1 VHGLTF
7 VMKNGTPDSLLEQT
21 RKMMRRFHLRAR
33 KGLGQHFLVD
43 GEALEAVVAAADLQ
57 PTDTVIEVGPGLGIL
72 TAELARNAGWVI
84 AIELDDTLASIL
96 TRTLPTDN
104 VVVLNQ
110 DVLGTDPAELF
121 ITGSP
126 HVPAEMASYKV
137 VANLPYYITSPVLRH
152 FLEAA
157 VKPAV
162 MVVMVQKE
170 VAETIA
176 AGPGKRSL
184 LSIAVQLYGE
194 PELVRIVPRE
204 SFFPAP
210 EVDSAIVRIRVY
222 PGPKVAVDEDAFFK
236 VVRAGFTAARKQLGN
251 SLAQGLKMTKEEATE
266 LLEAAGVDPRRRA
279 ETLELEEWAA
289 VLRAATRTEKE

>member
-1 VHGLTF
+1 
-7 VMKNGTPDSLLEQT
+7 MKNSRNGSPESLLAHT

-43 GEALEAVVAAADLQ
+43 GEALEAVVNAADLQ
-57 PTDTVIEVGPGLGIL
+57 PTDTVIEVGPGLGIM
-72 TAELARNAGWVI
+72 TAELARRGGWVI
-84 AIELDDTLASIL
+84 AIELDDTLAGIL
-96 TRTLPTDN
+96 MQTLPSDN

-121 ITGSP
+121 VSGSP
-126 HVPAEMASYKV
+126 HVPAEMTSYKV
-137 VANLPYYITSPVLRH
+137 VANLPYYITAPVLRH

-157 VKPAV
+157 VKPSV

-170 VAETIA
+170 VAETITA
-176 AGPGKRSL
+176 AAGKRSL

-194 PELVRIVPRE
+194 PELVRIVPKD

-210 EVDSAIVRIRVY
+210 AVNSAIIRIRVLAK
-222 PGPKVAVDEDAFFK
+222 PRVDVEADAFFR
-236 VVRAGFTAARKQLGN
+236 VVRAGFSAARKQIGN
-251 SLAQGLKMTKEEATE
+251 SLAQGLKLTKEASLE
-266 LLEAAGVDPRRRA
+266 LLAAADVDPCRRA

-289 VLRAATRTEKE
+289 VLRAALKNERD

>member
-1 VHGLTF
+1 
-7 VMKNGTPDSLLEQT
+7 MKNSRNGSPESLLDHT

-43 GEALEAVVAAADLQ
+43 GDALEAAVNAAELTPA
-57 PTDTVIEVGPGLGIL
+57 DTVIEVGPGLGIM
-72 TAELARNAGWVI
+72 TAELARRSGWVI
-84 AIELDDTLASIL
+84 AIELDDTLAGIL
-96 TRTLPTDN
+96 VQTLPSDN

-110 DVLGTDPAELF
+110 DILGTDPAELF
-121 ITGSP
+121 VSGSP
-126 HVPAEMASYKV
+126 HVPAEMTSYKV
-137 VANLPYYITSPVLRH
+137 VANLPYYITAPVLRH

-157 VKPAV
+157 VKPDL

-170 VAETIA
+170 VAETITA
-176 AGPGKRSL
+176 AAGKRSL

-210 EVDSAIVRIRVY
+210 AVDSAIVRIRVL
-222 PGPKVAVDEDAFFK
+222 PKPRVDVDEEAFFRI
-236 VVRAGFTAARKQLGN
+236 VRAGFSAARKQLGN
-251 SLAQGLKMTKEEATE
+251 SLAQGLKMTKEESVA
-266 LLEAAGVDPRRRA
+266 LLNAAGVKPERRA

-289 VLRAATRTEKE
+289 VLRAVVKIEGE